1 MAQIFFAKKRW
12 LGILILG
19 FAILLLGLSSPA
31 LATEASGDTEEEE
44 MSLEDYREQQKE
56 LEIKKEQL
64 GDQIDNLEGQID
76 SYELEVYRLEDEM
89 SILQEQILLSEDAI
103 TTAEDLVEQYQVELE
118 DAQARLLERQELLS
132 QRLVS
137 LYVYGDVNIWDVLT
151 GTSSFRDFL
160 SVFDMT
166 SFIMDQDE
174 VLLNQVKEETANIEE
189 LKSAADDA
197 LAEQE
202 RVQAQLL
209 DQKNELNQ
217 KQSEYYGLIDQ
228 TNVSLAELDAIYE
241 ETEAAAA
248 AVTDIIRELLASSDS
263 TISFGGVFIWPLP
276 SSWTYI
282 SSEYGYRTHPIYGD
296 YRFHSGIDIP
306 ANAGT
311 NIYAAADGQ
320 VILAEYLS
328 GYGNTIM
335 VDHGDGIVTLYG
347 HMSGYGD
354 FGVGEYVVAGDTIGY
369 VGTTGASTGNHL
381 HFEVRLNGTA
391 TSPWDYLN

>member
-1 MAQIFFAKKRW
+1 M
-12 LGILILG
+12 
-19 FAILLLGLSSPA
+19 
-31 LATEASGDTEEEE
+31 
-44 MSLEDYREQQKE
+44 
-56 LEIKKEQL
+56 EIKKEQL

-166 SFIMDQDE
+166 SFIMDQAE

-189 LKSAADDA
+189 LKSAAEDA

-241 ETEAAAA
+241 ETEAAAVPCPHWVDMA
-248 AVTDIIRELLASSDS
+248 GMFAPAEETAKLLNGIKTGILADIGAINSAFERINKSYSANAKAWALWALSHRLGHNPTQEEIANAVATGAETADTLASMMNEDS
-263 TISFGGVFIWPLP
+263 LKDDSQTMR
-276 SSWTYI
+276 T
-282 SSEYGYRTHPIYGD
+282 GY
-296 YRFHSGIDIP
+296 GID
-306 ANAGT
+306 ARDRET
-311 NIYAAADGQ
+311 VDAD
-320 VILAEYLS
+320 
-328 GYGNTIM
+328 
-335 VDHGDGIVTLYG
+335 
-347 HMSGYGD
+347 
-354 FGVGEYVVAGDTIGY
+354 
-369 VGTTGASTGNHL
+369 
-381 HFEVRLNGTA
+381 FEAVRKEQRQ
-391 TSPWDYLN
+391 